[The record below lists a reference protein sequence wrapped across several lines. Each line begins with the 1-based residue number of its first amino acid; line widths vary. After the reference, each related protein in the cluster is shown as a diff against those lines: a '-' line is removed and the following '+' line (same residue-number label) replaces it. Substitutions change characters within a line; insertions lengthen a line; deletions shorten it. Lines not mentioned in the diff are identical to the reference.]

1 VQGLKSLDLVRE
13 FIMDSDD
20 PLDTRVTAREFLD
33 GVLDNRDGCDQ
44 LLSRHAKHWSLSR
57 LALVDRNI
65 LRLAVHELRQG
76 QSPKKVVINEAL
88 VLAQEFSTTESPR
101 FINGVLDAVSR
112 EIAPS
117 RGDEPPPNP
126 QPPQA

>member
-1 VQGLKSLDLVRE
+1 MRSLDLVRD

-33 GVLDNRDGCDQ
+33 GALSDRDACDE

-76 QSPKKVVINEAL
+76 QSPRKVIINEAL

-101 FINGVLDAVSR
+101 FINGVLDAVAR
-112 EIAPS
+112 ELGPA
-117 RGDEPPPNP
+117 GGEEPPPP
-126 QPPQA
+126 SQPPQA